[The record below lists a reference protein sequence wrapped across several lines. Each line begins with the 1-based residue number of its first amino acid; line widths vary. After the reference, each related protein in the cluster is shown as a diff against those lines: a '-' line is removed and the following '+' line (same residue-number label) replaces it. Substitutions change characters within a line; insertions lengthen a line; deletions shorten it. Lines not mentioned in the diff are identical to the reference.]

1 MALLLGLS
9 PSANLPLALLSAVS
23 AVILLTKPH
32 DPVAASQVRP
42 RRTDTATAQVDGHR
56 NQPG

>member
-1 MALLLGLS
+1 LLLGLS
-9 PSANLPLALLSAVS
+9 PSGNLSLALLSAVS

-32 DPVAASQVRP
+32 DQVAASQVRP